1 MSEIVLPDTGADGE
15 AWAALCELTNGYDGE
30 WVLIGARMVELHGL
44 EQGRTPPRRSADLDT
59 ITNARTHGSRP
70 RDLAARLINHGYHL
84 DLGPERLGHRFR
96 RGAVSIDVLAPDHL
110 GARADLTTVHGAR
123 TIQVPGGT
131 RALRAAQPVTVRC
144 RNRRALIPRPDL
156 LGALIAKSAA
166 VKVDDAPASQRLDLT
181 FLYSL
186 VQDPAALNPDP
197 GERRILAAVE
207 ELRDPKHHAWLAL
220 DTDPTDAWLAY
231 RTMTQL

>member
-1 MSEIVLPDTGADGE
+1 VTEIVLPDAGPDGE
-15 AWAALCELTNGYDGE
+15 AWTALCELADGYDSE
-30 WVLIGARMVELHGL
+30 WVLVGARVVELHGL

-70 RDLAARLINHGYHL
+70 RDLATWLIDHGYHL
-84 DLGPERLGHRFR
+84 DLGPEGLGHRFR

-131 RALRAAQPVTVRC
+131 RALRAARPVPVRC
-144 RNRRALIPRPDL
+144 RNERAVIPVPDL

-166 VKVDDAPASQRLDLT
+166 VKVDDAPASQRLDLA

-186 VQDPAALNPDP
+186 LVDPAALKPSP
-197 GERRILAAVE
+197 SERRILATVE
-207 ELRDPKHHAWLAL
+207 DLRDPNHEAWLAL
-220 DTDPTDAWLAY
+220 DADATDAWLAY
-231 RTMTQL
+231 RTLTQL